1 MFIFFW
7 FAKCSA
13 FVLCTWSSNAA
24 GKLNSVLIDTLNPK
38 HFDGCLMKINELLYT
53 IVELGEVAGVVV
65 ELEKQGFSGE
75 EIIEA
80 IDRTDTS
87 DLKTLTDA
95 IICRFT

>member
-1 MFIFFW
+1 
-7 FAKCSA
+7 
-13 FVLCTWSSNAA
+13 
-24 GKLNSVLIDTLNPK
+24 
-38 HFDGCLMKINELLYT
+38 MKINELLYT